1 MLLYIRKRLDVL
13 QYVSEKLI
21 ENQIKTFKEKEKFM
35 EDNNN
40 ITSYM
45 QNELVKKCLFVT
57 NINV

>member
-35 EDNNN
+35 EDNYN

-45 QNELVKKCLFVT
+45 QNELVKKCLFGT